1 MSILP
6 HVFFRSFPGG
16 LPTNLSDLNQSTSN
30 PLFIPMSMPVSI
42 PSASDNP
49 TGGSVLPLGLWPS
62 LNRFR
67 PSTIFNGI
75 YKQNST
81 PQTLQN
87 PGSVANDTQEETT
100 VTASSVDSSTLVSS
114 LSPVDIVIPSTALN
128 PATSTPPPSV
138 IISSR
143 PTAEVLLSSYPNPR
157 TIE

>member
-42 PSASDNP
+42 PSAS
-49 TGGSVLPLGLWPS
+49 GSVLPLGLWPS

-81 PQTLQN
+81 SQTLKN

-128 PATSTPPPSV
+128 PATSTPPPSM

>member
-42 PSASDNP
+42 PSAS
-49 TGGSVLPLGLWPS
+49 GSVLPLGLWPS

-67 PSTIFNGI
+67 PSTNFNGI

-81 PQTLQN
+81 SQTLKN

-128 PATSTPPPSV
+128 PATSTPPPSM

>member
-16 LPTNLSDLNQSTSN
+16 LPTNLSVLNQSTSN

-42 PSASDNP
+42 PSAS
-49 TGGSVLPLGLWPS
+49 GSVLPLGLWPS

-87 PGSVANDTQEETT
+87 PCSVANDTQEETT